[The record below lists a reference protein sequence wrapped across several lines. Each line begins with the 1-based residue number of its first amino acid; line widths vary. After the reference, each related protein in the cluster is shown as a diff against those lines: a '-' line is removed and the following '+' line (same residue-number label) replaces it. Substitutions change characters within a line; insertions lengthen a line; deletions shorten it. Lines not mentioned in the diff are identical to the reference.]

1 MTYPGGYSPYNCA
14 EQMGIDIV
22 YRDLE
27 DEYGVWVPDLNTI
40 FLQPGMRR
48 IHEICVLTHEIG
60 HALLGHR
67 EGTPKNERQANLFM
81 AVKLV
86 DPIKLREVQANSQDP
101 NVWANELNVTLQ
113 TLEIYLNEHQLGR
126 TWDLQITEKDPSTEM
141 ETVGVRQYSLT
152 VSAR

>member
-14 EQMGIDIV
+14 EKMGIDIV
-22 YRDLE
+22 YRELD
-27 DEYGVWVPDLNTI
+27 DEYGMWVPDLQTI

-67 EGTPKNERQANLFM
+67 EGTPKNERQANIFM

-86 DPIKLREVQANSQDP
+86 DPVKLRQVQAISQDP

-113 TLEIYLNEHQLGR
+113 ALEIYLNEHELGR
-126 TWDLQITEKDPSTEM
+126 TWDLQITEKALYTK
-141 ETVGVRQYSLT
+141 TAQVGKPQYLLT
-152 VSAR
+152 VNAR